1 MGGWV
6 KKKDFTSKNGAWPA
20 KHGDFFKE
28 DIGILL
34 ATHES
39 PIFVGVITK
48 ISPDIQHFSWLD
60 RWTSSILIW
69 SNQDFTKKIWDSAK
83 RTPTGDLTGNKRYSV
98 NSPVK
103 RYSVNCFL
111 SVESLYFFFHSETY
125 YWLKRTHGICLL
137 ILIVSMWISAETSWF
152 YVTHHAEFSSVVAVG
167 IILVVESCWKLKV
180 DHFGIPSGKLT

>member
-69 SNQDFTKKIWDSAK
+69 SNQDFTKKLWDSAK

-98 NSPVK
+98 KSPVK
-103 RYSVNCFL
+103 RYSVIFFFV
-111 SVESLYFFFHSETY
+111 SRIPIFFFSLRNILLTKKNPWYFFADFDRQHVDFSRNIVVLRYSTMRSSAAWWQLGSFW
-125 YWLKRTHGICLL
+125 WLK
-137 ILIVSMWISAETSWF
+137 
-152 YVTHHAEFSSVVAVG
+152 
-167 IILVVESCWKLKV
+167 VVESWSFWDTLW
-180 DHFGIPSGKLT
+180 